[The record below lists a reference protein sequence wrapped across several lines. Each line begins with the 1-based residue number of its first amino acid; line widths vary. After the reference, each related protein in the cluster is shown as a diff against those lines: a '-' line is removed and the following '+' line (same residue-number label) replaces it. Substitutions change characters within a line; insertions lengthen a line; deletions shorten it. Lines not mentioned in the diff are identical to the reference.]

1 MGRLDYDAEGLL
13 LLTNDGM
20 LAHRLMHPNHK
31 VWKSYFVKVKGMVS
45 EQVLKTLRKG
55 PKISGRKHQPLRV
68 KSLHTVND
76 KMWLEVSLREGSN
89 QQIKKMFLESG
100 HRVLKIKRFKIGR
113 VELGDLAPG
122 SSRILTSEELEELS
136 RETDG

>member
-1 MGRLDYDAEGLL
+1 
-13 LLTNDGM
+13 
-20 LAHRLMHPNHK
+20 
-31 VWKSYFVKVKGMVS
+31 
-45 EQVLKTLRKG
+45 
-55 PKISGRKHQPLRV
+55 
-68 KSLHTVND
+68 
-76 KMWLEVSLREGSN
+76 MWLEMSLREGSN

-136 RETDG
+136 QETDGLNRKY

>member
-1 MGRLDYDAEGLL
+1 
-13 LLTNDGM
+13 
-20 LAHRLMHPNHK
+20 
-31 VWKSYFVKVKGMVS
+31 MVS
-45 EQVLKTLRKG
+45 EQVLRTLRKG

-68 KSLHTVND
+68 KSLNTVND

-113 VELGDLAPG
+113 VELGELAPG
-122 SSRILTSEELEELS
+122 SSRILTSEELEVLS
-136 RETDG
+136 LETDG